1 MPGEVYYHQPMG
13 LVLQFKP
20 SLLEANL
27 AEENKSFFLNYKFV
41 AGFVLGGLFIQL
53 LVLLAS
59 FILTEID
66 PSLLDNLLFNDAVG
80 RKKTISDGI
89 YKSCERIPNTDNFT
103 TPYLSGISHALEKSI
118 GNLEEIEKVTV
129 SIWLKAGNEGEEKT
143 PQGSVI
149 IKFAQK
155 SEDTN
160 QKLVRAIKDYVCRY
174 VIRLKKENLKLSELK
189 DNTELELLT
198 E

>member
-1 MPGEVYYHQPMG
+1 MSGEVYYNQPMS
-13 LVLQFKP
+13 LILQFKT
-20 SLLEANL
+20 SILEANL

-41 AGFVLGGLFIQL
+41 TGFVLGGVFIQL

-80 RKKTISDGI
+80 CKKTISDGI

-103 TPYLSGISHALEKSI
+103 TPYLSGISHDLEKSI
-118 GNLEEIEKVTV
+118 GNLEEIEKVAV

-155 SEDTN
+155 SEDNN